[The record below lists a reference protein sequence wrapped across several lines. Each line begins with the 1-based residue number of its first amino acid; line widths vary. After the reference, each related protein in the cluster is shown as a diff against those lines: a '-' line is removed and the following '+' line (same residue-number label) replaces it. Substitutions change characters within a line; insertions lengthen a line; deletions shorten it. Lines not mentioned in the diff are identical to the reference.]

1 MLRRLRTTT
10 FVCCLGATAAL
21 AGCRSDPPL
30 ASPDAGIPAG
40 LAMDVS
46 PPTLVIRPGSSGR
59 ALFSLRDANG
69 AAVPNYPLSFTT
81 VDENGNPAPVDAR
94 LSAPQVLTQDD
105 GSAALEIMLGNWA
118 GQSLPVSFAVQATC
132 AGGVTAAVDV
142 MVTTNAYSVEVV
154 PVAAEDLLGTGAAN
168 VKTTRFLFYDD
179 TTCGELDLTDLNSL
193 TSGSAR
199 PRTPHTVAAYGSWV
213 FSGIAGTGSS
223 AVVGIGLDSNTFPL
237 ISGCVDI
244 AGASLSESQTMI
256 TTLYMDRLYP
266 IPRGTFDVSS
276 DFVLTPAP
284 AALGPAQSTWAMWS
298 LCGLDPA
305 RLWLDCT
312 LDALNTTA
320 ADPLDCVPIEGSE
333 GTLGAS
339 IVARRGTVVAPV
351 SGTTIGTT
359 SNDAG
364 TSCRGPLDK
373 SGNRSLES
381 IIDGLFANARTQL
394 QASKLDAFSDEI
406 ASLLREI
413 RLDSQLDITDA
424 DSINNFLVEHS
435 LVQITFPWAIAP
447 ISLKTASLGL
457 PYTSAQ
463 VQATLKAGQL
473 SLSNHA
479 FTLRLGSTTR
489 AAFEATSLKS
499 RSAEDADSLVKAVFG
514 LAQWKDNTGTLT
526 GCAALD
532 AALCD
537 QLKQARGCLS
547 NACQSGLTALASKLD
562 QAFDGLD
569 GNGFDFKLSSG
580 AAPVVDFGGDGLA
593 DALGL
598 GGGAG
603 TVSAGSGSWYATF
616 DSRGS
621 DFTVYGSWTASR
633 PAGTQ

>member
-1 MLRRLRTTT
+1 M
-10 FVCCLGATAAL
+10 AL
-21 AGCRSDPPL
+21 
-30 ASPDAGIPAG
+30 PDAGIPAG
-40 LAMDVS
+40 LTMDVS

-69 AAVPNYPLSFTT
+69 AAVPNYLLSFTA
-81 VDENGNPAPVDAR
+81 VDEKGNPAPLDAR

-105 GSAALEIMLGNWA
+105 GSAAIEIMLGNWA
-118 GQSLPVSFAVQATC
+118 GESMPISFAVKASC
-132 AGGVTAAVDV
+132 AGAVTAQVDV

-179 TTCGELDLTDLNSL
+179 TTCGELDLTDLAKL

-199 PRTPHTVAAYGSWV
+199 PRTPHTVAAYASWF

-223 AVVGIGLDSNTFPL
+223 AVVGIGLDSNTFPQ

-244 AGASLSESQTMI
+244 AGSSLSESQTMLV
-256 TTLYMDRLYP
+256 TLYMDRLYP
-266 IPRGTFDVSS
+266 IPRGKFNVSS

-284 AALGPAQSTWAMWS
+284 TALGPAQSTWAAWS
-298 LCGLDPA
+298 RCGLDPA

-312 LDALNTTA
+312 LDALSTTA
-320 ADPLDCVPIEGSE
+320 SDPLDCIPIEGAE
-333 GTLGAS
+333 GALGAS
-339 IVARRGTVVAPV
+339 IVTRRGTVVAPV
-351 SGTTIGTT
+351 SGATSSGT
-359 SNDAG
+359 G
-364 TSCRGPLDK
+364 TSCRASLDK

-381 IIDGLFANARTQL
+381 IIDGLFASARAQL
-394 QASKLDAFSDEI
+394 QASKLDTFSDEI
-406 ASLLREI
+406 ASLLGEI
-413 RLDSQLDITDA
+413 RLDSQLSVTDA
-424 DSINNFLVEHS
+424 DSINNFLVDHS
-435 LVQITFPWAIAP
+435 LVQITFPGAIAP

-457 PYTSAQ
+457 PYASAQ

-473 SLSNHA
+473 SLATHA

-499 RSAEDADSLVKAVFG
+499 RGAEDAGSLVKAVFG

-532 AALCD
+532 AAVCD

-569 GNGFDFKLSSG
+569 GDGFDFKLSSG
-580 AAPVVDFGGDGLA
+580 VAPVVDFGGDGLA

-603 TVSAGSGSWYATF
+603 TVSAGVGSWLATF
-616 DSRGS
+616 NARDG
-621 DFTVYGSWTASR
+621 DYVAYGSWTASR
-633 PAGTQ
+633 PADTQ